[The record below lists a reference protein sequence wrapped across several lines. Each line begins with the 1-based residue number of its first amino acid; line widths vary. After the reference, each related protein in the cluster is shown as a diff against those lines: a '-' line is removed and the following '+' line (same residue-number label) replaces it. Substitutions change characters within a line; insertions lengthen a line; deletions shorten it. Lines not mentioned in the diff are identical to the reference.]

1 MPRRVLPVLALTACT
16 SAPPAPAPAPAGTD
30 STAIVVN
37 PSPELPA
44 VRPPIHLMENG
55 AFVRPTIP
63 PYRTSN
69 DGRLAL
75 SLTKVGG
82 DVAFGLYA
90 PERLTTSWIDA
101 TPGVIGLA
109 STLVTTSID
118 AYYKGG
124 YVTNPAIPLPLTDHR
139 TICDGWPVADPPGG
153 RVTNPYPCT
162 GDPSFDCYDVT
173 VVSSLRK
180 GSKQIELHGKPVRV
194 KVRDPK
200 LATATIDSVDVAPAG
215 APAVDSVT
223 LTGDYG
229 LEPMVTADGHLLV
242 MRLGDVKTT
251 NPVTGGLNEIFDIVY
266 LVSDPTDLRCD
277 VTAWNQWFPVTH
289 ANHDVANAMPDRY
302 GFARYPLRDAK
313 GVAFTD
319 GEDFGASYPWID
331 REGNNLFFTLISSTL
346 WYQDTFRDPADLDH
360 GLEQRYGASCVNG
373 PGTCTTPTTTADL
386 DDVLENDEQFRGFG
400 FAGLWSRGKVVM
412 LDNLANNTDYGLGR
426 QDDEQRM
433 LALYDGGATSV
444 RVGTGRDN
452 NPNEV
457 PLGAVD
463 NTSFIDSWEHLFNHD
478 LDARPTTVRDVVW
491 LMNTGKATVELAF
504 DDYLDK
510 DAVILTDGNAA
521 TTKAPPY
528 AGTNQPTYLDGFVQT
543 DDLHG
548 AMDHAHD
555 REAYFTTEAEL
566 ANAATSTAGAT
577 PTGGG
582 WAVPASGILE
592 GNLRIEPVALGGVV
606 GKGLWLPGTQGS
618 LRYDMPAQTTS
629 PTARTISLF
638 LDPRFGDDGTARR
651 LLTFPDGTTVDLVG
665 RSSLRYARNGVT
677 NVVSL
682 AAHPLAQGAWNH
694 LAWVVTGDGA
704 TVSLFL
710 DGYLFHTITFANGRK
725 LMNVMPRL
733 GGVFR
738 VGLSATGVKGW
749 IDEVKV
755 FARALDAESVCNQG
769 RGTLARMTSNTDA
782 TWWAIAGQYGTHAGL
797 RTLLGDPAGTKYVC
811 VHDYADPDRALMATL
826 PTGSTSV
833 RTQVLALPALHAA
846 LPRPDSGA
854 NLFCQSCHVADTF
867 APPSLTSAALLLDP
881 ALAAQDDPRRQ
892 PMQTP
897 ARIFGNVPLDFFRN
911 ANAASL
917 SNPELDADPI
927 VGEPVD
933 PYVLP

>member
-1 MPRRVLPVLALTACT
+1 MSRRVLPVLALAACT
-16 SAPPAPAPAPAGTD
+16 ATPPAPAPTGTD
-30 STAIVVN
+30 DPAIVVN
-37 PSPELPA
+37 PSPELPS
-44 VRPPIHLMENG
+44 VRPPIHLMESG
-55 AFVRPTIP
+55 AFLRPTIP
-63 PYRTSN
+63 PHRTSS

-82 DVAFGLYA
+82 DVSFGLYA

-109 STLVTTSID
+109 PTSVSSPIGD
-118 AYYKGG
+118 YYLGG

-139 TICDGWPVADPPGG
+139 TICDGWPVPDPVGG
-153 RVTNPYPCT
+153 RVQNPYPCA
-162 GDPSFDCYDVT
+162 DDASLDCYDIT

-180 GSKQIELHGKPVRV
+180 GGKQIELHGKPVRV
-194 KVRDPK
+194 KVSDPK
-200 LATATIDSVDVAPAG
+200 LATAAVVAVDTAPAG
-215 APAVDSVT
+215 APAVTKVSLV
-223 LTGDYG
+223 GDYG
-229 LEPMVTADGHLLV
+229 LEPMITSDGHLLV

-266 LVSDPTDLRCD
+266 LASDPTELRCD

-289 ANHDVANAMPDRY
+289 AHHDVANAMPDRY

-346 WYQDTFRDPADLDH
+346 WYQDTISGL
-360 GLEQRYGASCVNG
+360 LEQRYGASCVG
-373 PGTCTTPTTTADL
+373 APGSCTTPASTSVL
-386 DDVLENDEQFRGFG
+386 DDTLENSEQFRGFA

-426 QDDEQRM
+426 KNTEQRQ

-452 NPNEV
+452 NANEV
-457 PLGAVD
+457 PAGAVD
-463 NTSFIDSWEHLFNHD
+463 NTSLIDSWEHLFNHD
-478 LDARPTTVRDVVW
+478 ADVRPITVRDVVW
-491 LMNTGKATVELAF
+491 IINTGKATVELAF

-521 TTKAPPY
+521 TTKTPPY

-548 AMDHAHD
+548 TVGHAHD

-577 PTGGG
+577 PSGGG
-582 WAVPASGILE
+582 WAVPPSGILE

-606 GKGLWLPGTQGS
+606 GKGLWLPGDQGAV
-618 LRYDMPAQTTS
+618 RYDMPAQATS
-629 PTARTISLF
+629 PTARTISMF
-638 LDPRFGDDGTARR
+638 LDPRFDVVPGLPVVRR
-651 LLTFPDGTTVDLVG
+651 LLTFPDNTTVDLVDL
-665 RSSLRYARNGVT
+665 SSLRYTRNGVT
-677 NVVSL
+677 NTVSL
-682 AAHPLAQGAWNH
+682 AAHPLTPGAWNH

-710 DGYLFHTITFANGRK
+710 DGYLFHSITFANGRK
-725 LMNVMPRL
+725 LMNVLPRT

-755 FARALDAESVCNQG
+755 FARALDPESVCNQG
-769 RGTLARMTSNTDA
+769 RGTLASITAAGDP
-782 TWWAIAGQYGTHAGL
+782 TWWAIAGQYTTHGVL
-797 RTLLGDPAGTKYVC
+797 RTLLGGGANTKYVC
-811 VHDYADPDRALMATL
+811 VHDYADPDRALLSTL
-826 PTGSTSV
+826 PAGSTSV
-833 RTQVLALPALHAA
+833 RAPLLALPSLHAA
-846 LPRPDSGA
+846 LPRPDSSTTP
-854 NLFCQSCHVADTF
+854 FCLSCHVADSF
-867 APPSLTSAALLLDP
+867 APASLTSTALVLDP

-892 PMQTP
+892 PLQTP

-911 ANAASL
+911 AAPTSLTNA
-917 SNPELDADPI
+917 ELDADPI
-927 VGEPVD
+927 VGERVD